1 MIKLG
6 TFGTRVAR
14 RMVGLFV
21 ACAVLPVA
29 AALFAGY
36 EKVHE
41 ALLWQ
46 RMMMLR
52 DAAASYGSALV
63 DRLNA
68 ADAVARS
75 GAFEEAGYFR
85 AGVVLEP
92 GGGRTLLF
100 GDASHLPVRRELAGL
115 DKRLASGASGLAVA
129 KQADG
134 STALWLVRDRGARRL
149 ALELDPKYLWAVE
162 DLSYLTEL
170 CVLGADA
177 VPMTCT
183 RPLPEAAL
191 AALRSRI
198 GQQPH
203 GDLAWNSETTRY
215 VSGFNEVFLL
225 GRFGAGAWFIVAS
238 QPEWHV
244 LAPVKAVG
252 RLVIP
257 VLLLALLGAALVGV
271 VQVRRTLAPL
281 RPLTDAAGRIGA
293 GDFSTRVP
301 VERDDEFGALAG
313 AFNSMSS
320 RLGRQFNSLVAHAE
334 IDAVILS
341 GVDLARLIAIVLQR
355 TSELAPAERHF
366 LLLQNQDGAPGYTL
380 HTKTGATPLE
390 LPESETRRLLAS
402 PGGVEGLQ
410 GIVATRVFAV
420 PVVLQARL
428 AGAIVLAYEDA
439 RLPAPEEIALLREL
453 ADRVAVALATATRD
467 RELQRRAHYDSL
479 TQLPNRALGL
489 EELSRAVSAAERGRR
504 SLAVLFVD
512 LDGFADVNDSAGHAA
527 GDQLLMQAAARLRR
541 CVRQSDSVARLGGDE
556 FAVVLPELRDAVDA
570 AKAARNIIEAL
581 SAPFQVGPSVFVSAS
596 VGIAL
601 YPSDGASAEELL
613 RHADLAMYHAKATG
627 RGQVAFFERSM
638 NADIRRR
645 MELERELHAGLDEDQ
660 FVLQYQPQ
668 LELKSG
674 RIVGAEALLR
684 WMHPQRGLVM
694 PLQFIGFAE
703 ASGLIEDLGRWALR
717 AAAAQFVTWR
727 AQGVP
732 LDYVSVNVSARQFR
746 NPEFTSV
753 VAGALREYMM
763 PAAAL
768 RLEITESA
776 VMDHNAAA
784 ANIAGL
790 TALGTPLELDDFGTG
805 YSSLAQL
812 QRLPIAT
819 IKIDRAFIRDIEIE
833 RGAQAVVRAAIDM
846 AHALGKAVVAEG
858 VEYPAQLALL
868 RTMGCDVVQGFCISP
883 PVNALK
889 FSELV
894 RARAPEAS
902 APAGAGSASG
912 QPGLRLP

>member
-1 MIKLG
+1 MHLG
-6 TFGTRVAR
+6 TFGTRVSR

-29 AALFAGY
+29 AALFTGY
-36 EKVHE
+36 GQVHE
-41 ALLWQ
+41 ALVWQ
-46 RMMMLR
+46 RVIMLR
-52 DAAASYGSALV
+52 DAAASYGAALV

-92 GGGRTLLF
+92 GGGRTVLF
-100 GDASHLPVRRELAGL
+100 GDTSHLPGRRELAGL

-129 KQADG
+129 RQADG
-134 STALWLVRDRGARRL
+134 STALWLVRDRGARRH
-149 ALELDPKYLWAVE
+149 ALELDPKYLWAVDE
-162 DLSYLTEL
+162 LSYLTEV
-170 CVLGADA
+170 CVLGPDA

-183 RPLPEAAL
+183 RPLPDAAL

-203 GDLAWNSETTRY
+203 GDIAWTSESTRY
-215 VSGFNEVFLL
+215 LSGFNEIFLL
-225 GRFGAGAWFIVAS
+225 GRFGAGSWTIVAS

-252 RLVIP
+252 GLVVP

-281 RPLTDAAGRIGA
+281 QPLTDAAGRIGA

-301 VERDDEFGALAG
+301 VERNDEFGALAG

-320 RLGRQFNSLVAHAE
+320 RLGRQFNSLTAHAE

-341 GVDLARLIAIVLQR
+341 GVDLPRLVAIVLERMAQ
-355 TSELAPAERHF
+355 LAPADRHF
-366 LLLQNQDGAPGYTL
+366 LLLPNDEAPSGYLL
-380 HTKTGATPLE
+380 HLATGVVALE
-390 LPESETRRLLAS
+390 LPAEEIKRLLAA
-402 PGGVEGLQ
+402 PGGAEGLY
-410 GIVATRVFAV
+410 GVTAARVFAL
-420 PVVLQARL
+420 PIVLHAHL
-428 AGAIVLAYEDA
+428 AGAIVLAYDDA
-439 RLPAPEEIALLREL
+439 ARQPAPEEIPLLRDL
-453 ADRVAVALATATRD
+453 ADRVAVALATAKRD
-467 RELQRRAHYDSL
+467 HELQRRAHFDSL
-479 TQLPNRALGL
+479 TELPNRALGL
-489 EELSRAVSAAERGRR
+489 EELSRAVSSAERSRR

-512 LDGFADVNDSAGHAA
+512 LDGFADVNDSVGHAA

-541 CVRQSDSVARLGGDE
+541 CVRQSDLVARLGGDE
-556 FAVVLPELRDAVDA
+556 FAVVLPEVRDAVDA
-570 AKAARNIIEAL
+570 VKAARNVIEAL
-581 SAPFQVGPSVFVSAS
+581 AAPFPVGTNVFVSAC

-601 YPSDGASAEELL
+601 YPSDGATAEELL
-613 RHADLAMYHAKATG
+613 RHADLAMYHAKSSG

-638 NADIRRR
+638 NAEIRRR
-645 MELERELHAGLDEDQ
+645 MELERELHTALDEDQ
-660 FVLQYQPQ
+660 FLLHYQPQ
-668 LELKSG
+668 LDLKSG

-703 ASGLIEDLGRWALR
+703 SSGMIEDLGRWALR

-727 AQGVP
+727 AQGVQ

-746 NPEFTSV
+746 NPEFTAT
-753 VAGALREYMM
+753 VASALREYMM

-768 RLEITESA
+768 RLELTEST
-776 VMDHNAAA
+776 VMDHAAAA

-819 IKIDRAFIRDIEIE
+819 IKIDRTFIRDLEVE
-833 RGAQAVVRAAIDM
+833 RSAQAMVRATIDM
-846 AHALGKAVVAEG
+846 AHALGKSVVAEG
-858 VEYPAQLALL
+858 VEYAGQLAQLRA
-868 RTMGCDVVQGFCISP
+868 MGCDLVQGFFISP
-883 PVNALK
+883 PVNPGKL
-889 FSELV
+889 SELL
-894 RARAPEAS
+894 RARS
-902 APAGAGSASG
+902 SAGSAIDQSIT
-912 QPGLRLP
+912 RL

>member
-1 MIKLG
+1 MHLG
-6 TFGTRVAR
+6 KFGTRVSR

-29 AALFAGY
+29 AALVAGY
-36 EKVHE
+36 KQVHE
-41 ALLWQ
+41 ALVWQ
-46 RMMMLR
+46 RVMMLR

-68 ADAVARS
+68 ADAVARA

-100 GDASHLPVRRELAGL
+100 GDTAHLPGRRELAGL

-129 KQADG
+129 RQPDG
-134 STALWLVRDRGARRL
+134 SAALWLVRDRGARRH

-162 DLSYLTEL
+162 DLSYLTEM
-170 CVLGADA
+170 CVLGPDA
-177 VPMTCT
+177 MPMTCT

-191 AALRSRI
+191 AALHSRI
-198 GQQPH
+198 GQAPH
-203 GDLAWNSETTRY
+203 GDLAWSSESTRY
-215 VSGFNEVFLL
+215 LSGFNEIFLL
-225 GRFGAGAWFIVAS
+225 GRFGAGSWTIVAS

-252 RLVIP
+252 GLVVP

-281 RPLTDAAGRIGA
+281 QPLTDAAGRIGA
-293 GDFSTRVP
+293 GDFATRVP

-341 GVDLARLIAIVLQR
+341 GVDLPRLVAIVLQR
-355 TSELAPAERHF
+355 MAELAPADRH
-366 LLLQNQDGAPGYTL
+366 LLLLPNDETSASYTL
-380 HTKTGATPLE
+380 HSTTGAAPLE
-390 LPESETRRLLAS
+390 LPAEEIKRLLAA
-402 PGGVEGLQ
+402 PGGAAGLH
-410 GIVATRVFAV
+410 GVTAARVFAL
-420 PVVLQARL
+420 PVVLHGRL
-428 AGAIVLAYEDA
+428 AGAIVLAYDEA
-439 RLPAPEEIALLREL
+439 RQPAPEEVPALRDL
-453 ADRVAVALATATRD
+453 ADRVAVALATAKRD
-467 RELQRRAHYDSL
+467 HELQHRAHFDSL
-479 TQLPNRALGL
+479 TELPNRALGL
-489 EELSRAVSAAERGRR
+489 EELSRAVAAAERSRR

-512 LDGFADVNDSAGHAA
+512 LDGFADVNDSVGHAA
-527 GDQLLMQAAARLRR
+527 GDQLLVQAAARLRR
-541 CVRQSDSVARLGGDE
+541 CVRQSDIVARLGGDE
-556 FAVVLPELRDAVDA
+556 FAVVLPEVRDAVDA
-570 AKAARNIIEAL
+570 AKAARNVIEAL
-581 SAPFQVGPSVFVSAS
+581 AAPFPVGSNVFVSAC

-638 NADIRRR
+638 NAEIRRR
-645 MELERELHAGLDEDQ
+645 MELERELHTALDEDQ
-660 FVLQYQPQ
+660 FVLHYQPQ
-668 LELKSG
+668 LDLKSG

-703 ASGLIEDLGRWALR
+703 SSGMIEDLGRWALR

-727 AQGVP
+727 AQGVE

-746 NPEFTSV
+746 NPEFTAT

-768 RLEITESA
+768 RLELTEST
-776 VMDHNAAA
+776 VMDHAAAA
-784 ANIAGL
+784 ANVAGL

-819 IKIDRAFIRDIEIE
+819 IKIDRVFIRDIEIE
-833 RGAQAVVRAAIDM
+833 RSAQAMVRATIDM
-846 AHALGKAVVAEG
+846 AHALGKSVVAEG

-868 RTMGCDVVQGFCISP
+868 RAMGCDMVQGFVISP
-883 PVNALK
+883 PVSPGKLT
-889 FSELV
+889 ELL
-894 RARAPEAS
+894 RARA
-902 APAGAGSASG
+902 ASG
-912 QPGLRLP
+912 GAADQSSVRL